1 MTLLITSNVL
11 DKIFYTEQTPLQIDA
26 SEVEIL
32 TAATIQQSDELIRS
46 QMINVLV
53 FDVNLL
59 NEISAQTLAH
69 YKEIHSQIKLV
80 CLANSLNFIQTQQL
94 FEMGCSQILRYP
106 ISFTQFIAN
115 IQQLFNNKQDEK
127 IRTDKQ
133 PFQFSMLG
141 NRWRFVLEHQFW
153 INLFMTKTSKNIQAV
168 NEHIKMLGLQIDT
181 EACYRPILVNILGQ
195 KPFSRWDD
203 TNGLDQ
209 MIQLFQAIS
218 NQKINAT
225 YYDDNRAMFLLSD
238 ISPHMIRSFL
248 LNWLESCKKEMNLD
262 MNCCIGRPRSF
273 LMLCEEMPLLLKTS
287 DLQPKSQ
294 QISWTDGTDAKE
306 DEALIQ
312 AIKQYIFEHMDHTLS
327 RKELA
332 NHVFLSESYISHV
345 WRNST
350 GSSLKDYVTT
360 VKMEQAKKMLRE
372 TNLSISE
379 IALMLGYTHFSYF
392 SSTFKKKNL
401 LTPAEYRKQFF

>member
-1 MTLLITSNVL
+1 MTILIISNVL
-11 DKIFYTEQTPLQIDA
+11 DKTFYTEQTQLQMEV
-26 SEVEIL
+26 SEIEIL
-32 TAATIQQSDELIRS
+32 TATTIKQSDELIRS

-69 YKEIHSQIKLV
+69 YKDIHSQIKFV

-115 IQQLFNNKQDEK
+115 IQQLFNKIPDEK
-127 IRTDKQ
+127 IETDKQ
-133 PFQFSMLG
+133 PFQFSTLG
-141 NRWRFVLEHQFW
+141 KRWRFVLEHQFW

-225 YYDDNRAMFLLSD
+225 YYDDNRAMFLLPD
-238 ISPHMIRSFL
+238 ISPHMIRSFI

-273 LMLCEEMPLLLKTS
+273 LMLCEEMPLLLKNS

-294 QISWTDGTDAKE
+294 QISWTDDTDAKE

-360 VKMEQAKKMLRE
+360 IKMEQAKKMLRE